1 MDSYQTS
8 YLKINSKWIKELN
21 VRNKT
26 LRRKCKDHFHDLGSS
41 NDFSDA
47 HLRCIWECPKAWTTK
62 AKVDKEHYIKLT
74 NFCASKDIINRMKR
88 QPTKWEKIFANH
100 IYYFNFGKGL
110 EQTCSKDDTQ
120 MACKHMKDASNT
132 NHQKCKSKPQWDI
145 ILYLLEQLLSEIRK

>member
-1 MDSYQTS
+1 MLENCKTVKLDSYFTL
-8 YLKINSKWIKELN
+8 YKKINPKWIEDPKLYSA
-21 VRNKT
+21 RKQLQKKT
-26 LRRKCKDHFHDLGSS
+26 IEEKLPDNGVG
-41 NDFSDA
+41 NDF
-47 HLRCIWECPKAWTTK
+47 LNMMPKAQTTK

-132 NHQKCKSKPQWDI
+132 NHQKCKSKPQ
-145 ILYLLEQLLSEIRK
+145 